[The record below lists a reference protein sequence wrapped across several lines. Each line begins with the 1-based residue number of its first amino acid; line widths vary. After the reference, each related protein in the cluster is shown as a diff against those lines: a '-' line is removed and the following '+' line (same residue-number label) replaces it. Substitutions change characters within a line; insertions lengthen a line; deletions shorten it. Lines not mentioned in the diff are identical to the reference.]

1 MRFSGGPKRR
11 GIFFRILE
19 LPSITIKK
27 NKHLFDKKLH
37 KLTIVGV
44 PWALVS
50 IKSSFFFGTFF
61 ALFSILLGNYDGFGS
76 MQSNIWC
83 DFLLQFL
90 SLFEEIKEFYMLRPL
105 LGRSRGDVYW
115 RLFAPASPS
124 QFDET
129 PRSHEKNLKFC
140 FHVVYPR

>member
-19 LPSITIKK
+19 LPSITIKQ

-37 KLTIVGV
+37 ELTIVGV

-50 IKSSFFFGTFF
+50 IKNSFCFDTFF
-61 ALFSILLGNYDGFGS
+61 ALFSILSGNYDGFGS

-83 DFLLQFL
+83 DFLLLFL
-90 SLFEEIKEFYMLRPL
+90 SLFLSLFL
-105 LGRSRGDVYW
+105 L
-115 RLFAPASPS
+115 LFLLLFLPGFLLLAAQLLLLLFSSCHQQPAIRDKTISP
-124 QFDET
+124 
-129 PRSHEKNLKFC
+129 
-140 FHVVYPR
+140 

>member
-37 KLTIVGV
+37 ELTIVGV

-50 IKSSFFFGTFF
+50 IKSSFFFDTFF

-129 PRSHEKNLKFC
+129 PRSHKKNLKFC
-140 FHVVYPR
+140 AHVVHPR